1 MLSYTK
7 TDIEKVRSFMN
18 SNKTDVKL
26 QSEDEELGIQVPINK
41 TNVVSGEKLRNI
53 QSITLAQTK
62 DFLSK
67 TFGRMGSNTKI
78 IKGQNQAEITSS
90 YSKDG
95 LKVLSSIIN
104 SGPIEASIVD
114 ELIAVTRAVEKEVGK
129 LG

>member
-1 MLSYTK
+1 MLRYTK

-26 QSEDEELGIQVPINK
+26 QNSEDDELGIKVPINK

-67 TFGRMGSNTKI
+67 TFGPMGSNTKI

-104 SGPIEASIVD
+104 SGPIDASIVD
-114 ELIAVTRAVEKEVGK
+114 ELIAVTRAVEK
-129 LG
+129 